1 MQPRSIHPNPPGHVR
16 TQQEGSCLQ
25 ARKKGYH
32 QNLTILASWSQTFQ
46 LPELWEIN
54 VCCLSHPTYGILLYQ
69 PELTKTE
76 VNLGSSNSSATNQ
89 LYDIAQVT

>member
-32 QNLTILASWSQTFQ
+32 QNLTILAS
-46 LPELWEIN
+46 
-54 VCCLSHPTYGILLYQ
+54 
-69 PELTKTE
+69 
-76 VNLGSSNSSATNQ
+76 
-89 LYDIAQVT
+89 